1 MSDLIYKE
9 ESFLIIGLCMEVH
22 KALGGGFLEIVYKDA
37 LEIELRNVGIPYDRE
52 KEFKV
57 EYKGKTLPHKF
68 YADFTIMDKIIIE
81 IKGVNGIPDEF
92 VKQTLNYLAVS
103 KYKLGL
109 IINFGRE
116 KLEYKRVVL

>member
-1 MSDLIYKE
+1 
-9 ESFLIIGLCMEVH
+9 
-22 KALGGGFLEIVYKDA
+22 GGGLLEIVYKDA

-52 KEFKV
+52 REFKV

-103 KYKLGL
+103 KYNLGL